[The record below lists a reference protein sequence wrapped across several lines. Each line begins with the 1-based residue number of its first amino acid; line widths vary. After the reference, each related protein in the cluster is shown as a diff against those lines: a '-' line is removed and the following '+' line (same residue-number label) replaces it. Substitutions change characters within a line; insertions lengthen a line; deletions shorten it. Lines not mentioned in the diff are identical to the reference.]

1 MNSQSS
7 RATWPSWASLLGVRT
22 LLGALLA
29 FLLVTRTLLVAP
41 GLTTRSKKLL
51 GAPSEQEDATR
62 NKDTPETRSS
72 KRERERER
80 VIAMSCVSCRR
91 NAAKMERLP
100 LWSRL
105 GIVPHH
111 WILTMLL
118 NKEGFNQ
125 DARTASSKASK
136 ASLKHDL
143 PDKIYHEHLVSGI
156 RSILFD
162 KNAASKDA
170 LKAPSLEFV

>member
-1 MNSQSS
+1 
-7 RATWPSWASLLGVRT
+7 
-22 LLGALLA
+22 
-29 FLLVTRTLLVAP
+29 
-41 GLTTRSKKLL
+41 
-51 GAPSEQEDATR
+51 
-62 NKDTPETRSS
+62 
-72 KRERERER
+72 
-80 VIAMSCVSCRR
+80 MSCVSCRR